1 MEDNNNHHLKPHD
14 VYLKLLPVFLVILIS
29 LLHQE
34 TIQSLF
40 VRWIKWDE
48 SLSHGLIIIG
58 LFLYF
63 LFSIAPIRVQPQS
76 KGLQIFF
83 LATLGAFS
91 IIWYLANLINL
102 QIIEQLSLLFL
113 IACTF
118 VCVFGAQILRQEI
131 ILLLLPIYAIPI
143 WDQLVNPL
151 VNLSG
156 FMVGKMV
163 QQINI
168 AAVIDNNSIFIP
180 YGEIIIAD
188 GCSGLRYFTI
198 SLAIAYIISYLNG
211 YSIKKT
217 LVALCFAALIGLL
230 SNWIRIFILVIVGY
244 ESQMQSS
251 LMSDHE
257 YFGWGLFAL
266 IVFPAIYFAPVI
278 KRETPISTQGHIAPS
293 VAAIAAPLLVLCIG
307 PALSHF
313 FHITP
318 SESKIPDKIPHEYT
332 PILTKKM
339 PISIEAGTPAKIESA
354 LDGNQVFVQIN
365 HYQRKDSNEKL
376 VPYIAR
382 LYDNTRWSI
391 ISEHSHETDAFSFK
405 IQIFRNKHTG
415 IIVAQTQWFD
425 VAGMTTSNYSTAK
438 LLQIPAIIGGHNN
451 FSMYTLQSICASSD
465 CKSETDN
472 IVNLGKILTNSN

>member
-1 MEDNNNHHLKPHD
+1 MEDYNNHQPKLHTI
-14 VYLKLLPVFLVILIS
+14 YLKLLPVFLVVLIS
-29 LLHQE
+29 LLHHE
-34 TIQSLF
+34 TVQSLF

-48 SLSHGLIIIG
+48 SLSHGLIIVG
-58 LFLYF
+58 LFFFF
-63 LFSIAPIRVQPQS
+63 LFSISPLIAQPKS

-83 LATLGAFS
+83 LGSLGASS
-91 IIWYLANLINL
+91 IIWYLSNLINL
-102 QIIEQLSLLFL
+102 QIIEQLSLLSL
-113 IACTF
+113 IVFTF
-118 VCVFGAQILRQEI
+118 VCVFGTHILRQQI
-131 ILLLLPIYAIPI
+131 VLLLLPIFAIPI

-188 GCSGLRYFTI
+188 GCSGLRYLTI

-211 YSIKKT
+211 YSVKKT
-217 LVALCFAALIGLL
+217 LVALCIATIIGLL

-266 IVFPAIYFAPVI
+266 IVFPAIYFAPVV
-278 KRETPISTQGHIAPS
+278 KRAPPVSRQKHSAPSTQ
-293 VAAIAAPLLVLCIG
+293 AAIAPLLVLCIG

-313 FHITP
+313 LHIAP
-318 SESKIPDKIPHEYT
+318 SPSTIPDKIPHEYA
-332 PILTKKM
+332 PILSKKM
-339 PISIEAGTPAKIESA
+339 PISVEAGNPTKSENAI
-354 LDGNQVFVQIN
+354 DGNRVFVQIS
-365 HYQRKDSNEKL
+365 HYQRKDSNAKL

-382 LYDNTRWSI
+382 LYDNISWSI
-391 ISEHSHETDAFSFK
+391 INEQINKTDAFSFR
-405 IQIFRNKHTG
+405 IQIFRNKHNG

-425 VAGMTTSNYSTAK
+425 VAGMTTNNYSIAK
-438 LLQIPAIIGGHNN
+438 LLQIPAIIGGHNT
-451 FSMYTLQSICASSD
+451 FSMYTLQSICTSSS
-465 CKSETDN
+465 CALETDN
-472 IVNLGKILTNSN
+472 IMNLGKILTNSN

>member
-1 MEDNNNHHLKPHD
+1 MEVNNNHHLKPQGL
-14 VYLKLLPVFLVILIS
+14 YLKLLPVFLVVLIS

-34 TIQSLF
+34 TVQSLF
-40 VRWIKWDE
+40 IRWIKWDE

-58 LFLYF
+58 LFFYF
-63 LFSIAPIRVQPQS
+63 LFSIAPIRVQKQP

-83 LATLGAFS
+83 LVALGTSS

-102 QIIEQLSLLFL
+102 QIIEQLSLLPL
-113 IACTF
+113 IICTF
-118 VCVFGAQILRQEI
+118 VCVFGTHILRQEI

-151 VNLSG
+151 VNISG

-188 GCSGLRYFTI
+188 GCSGLRYLTI

-217 LVALCFAALIGLL
+217 LIALGIATLIGLL

-266 IVFPAIYFAPVI
+266 IVFPAIYFAPVV
-278 KRETPISTQGHIAPS
+278 KPVTRISTQENNSPS
-293 VAAIAAPLLVLCIG
+293 IIVPLLVLCVG
-307 PALSHF
+307 PALAYF

-318 SESKIPDKIPHEYT
+318 SASTIPDKIPHEYT
-332 PILTKKM
+332 PILAKKM
-339 PISIEAGTPAKIESA
+339 PISVEAGTPTKIETA
-354 LDGNQVFVQIN
+354 IDGNQVFVQIN
-365 HYQRKDSNEKL
+365 HYQRKDSDEKL

-382 LYDNTRWSI
+382 LYDNISWSI
-391 ISEHSHETDAFSFK
+391 IEAHSNKADAPPLK
-405 IQIFRNKHTG
+405 IQIFRNKHNG
-415 IIVAQTQWFD
+415 IIIAQAQWFD
-425 VAGMTTSNYSTAK
+425 VAGMTTSNYSVAK

-451 FSMYTLQSICASSD
+451 FSMYTLQSICASPS
-465 CKSETDN
+465 CASEKDH
-472 IVNLGKILTNSN
+472 IMNLGEILTNSN